1 MPYSLIIF
9 VFLTFF
15 EGLDSTAAAS
25 LMKTM
30 RLLADDR
37 MTVMM
42 SIHQPSSNV
51 FYSFDRL
58 ILLADGHTA
67 YYGPPGKCLAYL
79 STLNFVPPADYN
91 PADFL
96 MDLVY
101 ANEST
106 KVGSESDEKNQ
117 TVSNLSPR
125 LILIQ
130 SWDNAATLRMV
141 DEALGLIK
149 VSGADFNGIAND
161 GGVTDAGYEDNHIP
175 TYAASYLTQI
185 RVLLKRAFKNSTTQ
199 LFTALNVFQCI
210 AISCLCGLVWFQ
222 MSRSEASVQDRGGF
236 IFFFMVYW

>member
-1 MPYSLIIF
+1 
-9 VFLTFF
+9 
-15 EGLDSTAAAS
+15 
-25 LMKTM
+25 MKTM

-101 ANEST
+101 ASDPTDE
-106 KVGSESDEKNQ
+106 GSGAM
-117 TVSNLSPR
+117 TPR
-125 LILIQ
+125 LVLIQ
-130 SWDNAATLRMV
+130 SWDNTETLRVV
-141 DEALGLIK
+141 DEALRLLNGAAVDGILNEGGLEE
-149 VSGADFNGIAND
+149 
-161 GGVTDAGYEDNHIP
+161 AGFEDTHIP
-175 TYAASYLTQI
+175 SYAASYLTQV
-185 RVLLKRAFKNSTTQ
+185 RVLLKRAFKNSTSQ
-199 LFTALNVFQCI
+199 LFTALNFFQCI
-210 AISCLCGLVWFQ
+210 AISCLCGLVWFR
-222 MSRSEASVQDRGGF
+222 MPRSEDSVQDRGGF